1 MMADVLFV
9 ADHFVM
15 VTTIEVDYSPDTR
28 DIEKAAWDRLGA
40 EYGIDWVG
48 MTKQF
53 INQVSIEVV
62 QDIPTVGDIT
72 DTGTEG
78 DNNE

>member
-15 VTTIEVDYSPDTR
+15 VTTVETKKLMSNEQVIKLAWKRLADEYSYDWIQNTR
-28 DIEKAAWDRLGA
+28 LFIKSISVEEAS
-40 EYGIDWVG
+40 GIP
-48 MTKQF
+48 Q
-53 INQVSIEVV
+53 I
-62 QDIPTVGDIT
+62 GDIT

-78 DNNE
+78 E

>member
-15 VTTIEVDYSPDTR
+15 VTTVETKKLMGDEQVIKLAWKRLADEYSYDWIQNTR
-28 DIEKAAWDRLGA
+28 LFIKSISVEEAS
-40 EYGIDWVG
+40 GIP
-48 MTKQF
+48 Q
-53 INQVSIEVV
+53 I
-62 QDIPTVGDIT
+62 GDIT

-78 DNNE
+78 E